1 MLHLRE
7 IAIKPI
13 PAELDRTFP
22 FGVPVVQ
29 SLKTI
34 ELSAPITFLVGEN
47 GSGKSTLLEALAC
60 AVDIPAVGGEPLRSD
75 KTLDAVRPLAEYLEL
90 TWSARNR
97 QGFFLR
103 AEDFFGFAKR
113 IQQLE
118 ADLKAEEAR
127 IKAEYDSNGRS
138 DYARG
143 LQLGP
148 IYQELGALKKRYGDG
163 LDSQSHGESFL
174 LLFQNRFIPNGIYLL
189 DEPEAPLSPIRQLGF
204 LSLLKEMVEKHKS
217 QFIIATHSPILMAY
231 PGAQI
236 LSFDGGQVQNVDWQD
251 LEHVTLTRDFLN
263 DPETFLRY
271 M

>member
-7 IAIKPI
+7 IGIKPI

-29 SLKTI
+29 SLQPI
-34 ELSAPITFLVGEN
+34 ELRVPITFLVGEN

-60 AVDIPAVGGEPLRSD
+60 AIDLPAVGGEPLRSD
-75 KTLDAVRPLAEYLEL
+75 KTLDAVRPLADYLKL
-90 TWSARNR
+90 TWHARTR
-97 QGFFLR
+97 AGFFLR

-118 ADLKAEEAR
+118 ADLKIEEER
-127 IKAEYDSNGRS
+127 IKNEYAANGRD

-148 IYQELGALKKRYGDG
+148 IYKELGALKRRYGDG

-174 LLFQNRFIPNGIYLL
+174 TLFQNRFIPNGIYLL

-204 LSLLKEMVEKHKS
+204 LSLLKQMIEEQNA

-236 LSFDGGQVQNVDWQD
+236 LSFDEGQVQELGWEE

>member
-1 MLHLRE
+1 MIHLRE
-7 IAIKPI
+7 IGLKPI

-22 FGVPVVQ
+22 FGVPAVQ
-29 SLKTI
+29 SIESI
-34 ELSAPITFLVGEN
+34 ELTAPITFLVGEN
-47 GSGKSTLLEALAC
+47 GSGKSTLIEGLAC

-75 KTLDAVRPLAEYLEL
+75 STLDSVRPLADYLKL
-90 TWSARNR
+90 TWTARNR
-97 QGFFLR
+97 NGFFLR

-118 ADLKAEEAR
+118 ADLKADEIR
-127 IKAEYDSNGRS
+127 IKEEYGTSGRS

-148 IYQELGALKKRYGDG
+148 IYKELSALKRRYGDG

-174 LLFQNRFIPNGIYLL
+174 LLFQNRFVPNGIYLL

-204 LSLLKEMVEKHKS
+204 LSLLKEMVETHKA

-236 LSFDGGQVQNVDWQD
+236 LSFDGGQVQEVSWDS